1 MGWNMYQQPTPKQD
15 KGGGIIPTAEGARIV
30 ITSSVAACRHA
41 TCCSVH
47 YSLTNT
53 RKTRG
58 WEQNPKRGMGRNLAR
73 PIAIAS

>member
-1 MGWNMYQQPTPKQD
+1 MYQQPTPKQD

-30 ITSSVAACRHA
+30 ITSGVAACRRA

-53 RKTRG
+53 RETRG
-58 WEQNPKRGMGRNLAR
+58 LEQNPKRGMGRNLAR